1 MHLCCLCTQ
10 TPLAFQCRDGR
21 ALSDETADASPIW
34 RIRSDALSASI
45 SPLSISCKIRD
56 HREHDG
62 GQEPGGHTL
71 RSVNVAHCAAAT
83 REKSPKGHDVPEVRE
98 QVQTGQN

>member
-56 HREHDG
+56 HRRHDG
-62 GQEPGGHTL
+62 GQEPGGSYHAQGQRGAL
-71 RSVNVAHCAAAT
+71 RSSDAG
-83 REKSPKGHDVPEVRE
+83 EEPQGP
-98 QVQTGQN
+98 